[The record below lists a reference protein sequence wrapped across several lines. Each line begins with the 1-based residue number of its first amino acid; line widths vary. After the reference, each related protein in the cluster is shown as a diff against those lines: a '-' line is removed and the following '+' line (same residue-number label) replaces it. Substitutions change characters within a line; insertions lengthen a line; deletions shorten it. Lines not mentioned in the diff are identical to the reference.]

1 MQLNDDLFLWV
12 NSSIWG
18 SKVSHRERE
27 HMPTHTLDR
36 FVLSS
41 VALYTHSLP
50 VTTHKTSFLAM
61 NNDYL
66 SFSHTTARWCIIFFF
81 SLELTSSH
89 SCTHSRNRTERSRK
103 KKEEKGSNCDRSVAG
118 YRFELYHKH
127 YWFRESFEYIYLC
140 TWEGSKGGCLFSSK
154 CEYNRE
160 QISTEREKKKNLYWL
175 HWLSL
180 LFVKNL
186 LFFFFVR
193 WRLWFL
199 FSLLFFLCDSL
210 YIREGDE
217 FNT

>member
-18 SKVSHRERE
+18 SKVIHRERE

-50 VTTHKTSFLAM
+50 VTIHKTSFSTM

-103 KKEEKGSNCDRSVAG
+103 KKEEKGSNCDRTVAG
-118 YRFELYHKH
+118 YSFELYHKH

-160 QISTEREKKKNLYWL
+160 QISTEREKKEEFILVTLAIIVICQKSTVFLL
-175 HWLSL
+175 CSL
-180 LFVKNL
+180 KIVIFVLFT
-186 LFFFFVR
+186 LFFM
-193 WRLWFL
+193 WFIV
-199 FSLLFFLCDSL
+199 
-210 YIREGDE
+210 YKRGRRI
-217 FNT
+217 

>member
-18 SKVSHRERE
+18 SKVIHRERE

-160 QISTEREKKKNLYWL
+160 QISTEREKKEEFILVTLAIIVICQKSTVFLL
-175 HWLSL
+175 CSL
-180 LFVKNL
+180 KIVIFVLFT
-186 LFFFFVR
+186 LFFM
-193 WRLWFL
+193 WFIV
-199 FSLLFFLCDSL
+199 
-210 YIREGDE
+210 YKRGRRI
-217 FNT
+217 